1 MGQPPPPPPTQP
13 NTPLPATSQPDP
25 PGTVGSLVWAIIGFN
40 LLPVI
45 GSIVA
50 VVMGYKARRRAQ
62 LAGQADPSVARAGR
76 ILGWVGI
83 IVAVVSLALVV
94 LVVAL
99 GLAGLEGSLEGPDGF
114 EIEEVDAGF

>member
-1 MGQPPPPPPTQP
+1 MGQPPPPPPPQP
-13 NTPLPATSQPDP
+13 NTPLPASSQPDP

-50 VVMGYKARRRAQ
+50 VVMGHNARRRAH

-76 ILGWVGI
+76 ILGWIGI
-83 IVAVVSLALVV
+83 ILAAISLV
-94 LVVAL
+94 LVVVVAAV
-99 GLAGLEGSLEGPDGF
+99 GFSQFEGSLERMEDLEELDEGF
-114 EIEEVDAGF
+114 

>member
-1 MGQPPPPPPTQP
+1 MGQPPPPPPPQP
-13 NTPLPATSQPDP
+13 NTPLPASSQPDP

-62 LAGQADPSVARAGR
+62 LAGQAEPSVARAGR

-83 IVAVVSLALVV
+83 ILAVLSLALVV

-99 GLAGLEGSLEGPDGF
+99 GFAGFDGSLEGPDGF
-114 EIEEVDAGF
+114 EIEEVDAGR

>member
-1 MGQPPPPPPTQP
+1 MGQPPPPPPQP
-13 NTPLPATSQPDP
+13 NRPLPASSQPDP

-76 ILGWVGI
+76 ILGWIGI
-83 IVAVVSLALVV
+83 ILAVVSLALVV

-99 GLAGLEGSLEGPDGF
+99 GLVGLDGSLEGPDGF
-114 EIEEVDAGF
+114 EIEEVDAGV